1 MFFRCLAGYWR
12 INLFNAVKP
21 PDILQVVI
29 RHQVIHL
36 TVMTD
41 EPETPPDNETMRE
54 VKRAKARKE
63 AAEQDSGPGWKTAAG
78 IGIGSAA
85 LAAALIYA
93 SKARKKDD

>member
-1 MFFRCLAGYWR
+1 MTDTP
-12 INLFNAVKP
+12 NDTP
-21 PDILQVVI
+21 PDTEAV
-29 RHQVIHL
+29 
-36 TVMTD
+36 
-41 EPETPPDNETMRE
+41 DNETMRE

-63 AAEQDSGPGWKTAAG
+63 AAEDKNGLGWKTAAG

>member
-1 MFFRCLAGYWR
+1 MSD
-12 INLFNAVKP
+12 K
-21 PDILQVVI
+21 D
-29 RHQVIHL
+29 
-36 TVMTD
+36 
-41 EPETPPDNETMRE
+41 ETPPDNETMRE

-63 AAEQDSGPGWKTAAG
+63 AAEKPGAIGWKTAAG